1 MDKGKERAVEP
12 EVVKEDYMEIEDEGE
27 VTIETLP
34 AEEEHEEETDEADKL
49 PEEDYTGKY
58 LGTLFLSK
66 LIVF

>member
-1 MDKGKERAVEP
+1 MDKGKGRAVEAEEIEENYL
-12 EVVKEDYMEIEDEGE
+12 EVEDEGE
-27 VTIETLP
+27 VMIEILEV
-34 AEEEHEEETDEADKL
+34 EEEHEEETDEADEL

>member
-12 EVVKEDYMEIEDEGE
+12 EVVEEDYMEIEDEGE

-34 AEEEHEEETDEADKL
+34 AEEEHEEETDEADEL
-49 PEEDYTGKY
+49 PEEDYTSKH

>member
-1 MDKGKERAVEP
+1 
-12 EVVKEDYMEIEDEGE
+12 MEIEDEGE

-34 AEEEHEEETDEADKL
+34 AEEEHEEETDEADEL
-49 PEEDYTGKY
+49 PEEDYTSKH

>member
-1 MDKGKERAVEP
+1 MDKGKGRAVEP
-12 EVVKEDYMEIEDEGE
+12 EVVEEDYMEIEDEGE

-34 AEEEHEEETDEADKL
+34 AEEEHEEETDEADES
-49 PEEDYTGKY
+49 PGEDYTSKY

>member
-12 EVVKEDYMEIEDEGE
+12 EVVEEDYMEIEDEGE

-34 AEEEHEEETDEADKL
+34 AEEEHEEETDEADES
-49 PEEDYTGKY
+49 PGEDYTSKY

>member
-1 MDKGKERAVEP
+1 MDKGKGRAVEP
-12 EVVKEDYMEIEDEGE
+12 EVVEEDYMEIEDEGE
-27 VTIETLP
+27 VTIETLL

-49 PEEDYTGKY
+49 PEEDYTSKH